1 MRVIKNN
8 APGDPLN
15 NGVVV
20 FHAGANVARRWED
33 FQQYSEADKEFF
45 DQLLPMEGIDFTSGD
60 ELQIQPGIPG
70 DGVAPIDVRGQT
82 DVSLQE
88 IPLIEEDP
96 EAQAAL
102 KTLKDKGYNSD
113 QVREAFEKPDPVPAT
128 KARQRQAKRSGLD
141 MRVKTTA
148 AQVLAQRGIK
158 PEGQELDRQ
167 RLDRTNLIVVKSAI
181 DRLIAKSVGRKLG
194 ERSRS

>member
-1 MRVIKNN
+1 M
-8 APGDPLN
+8 
-15 NGVVV
+15 
-20 FHAGANVARRWED
+20 
-33 FQQYSEADKEFF
+33 
-45 DQLLPMEGIDFTSGD
+45 
-60 ELQIQPGIPG
+60 
-70 DGVAPIDVRGQT
+70 APIDVRGQT

-113 QVREAFEKPDPVPAT
+113 QVRAAFEKLDPVPAT

-148 AQVLAQRGIK
+148 AQVLAQRGIN

-167 RLDRTNLIVVKSAI
+167 RLDRTNPAI

-194 ERSRS
+194 ERSEYTRPELDQINQNFPAIVEQALQEIFSAQN